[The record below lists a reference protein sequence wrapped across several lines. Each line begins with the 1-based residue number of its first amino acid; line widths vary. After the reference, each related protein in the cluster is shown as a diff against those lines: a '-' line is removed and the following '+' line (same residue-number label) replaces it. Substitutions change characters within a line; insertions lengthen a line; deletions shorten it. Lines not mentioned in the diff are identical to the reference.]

1 MLKAIVCTSVIVA
14 VTGCTSPTIL
24 SESKDKELSLSH
36 EAFADPCVIV
46 PFIKD
51 KDKDKVVIKAEN
63 KDENKIVIKAENKD
77 DNKIVIKVENKDEN
91 KIVIKAEN
99 KDENKIVIKP
109 ENKDENKGVSGP
121 LTAFVVDAAATLL
134 IDEIQTRLENAAKQQ
149 VLFKNSTF
157 IGVSNSGLSEVN
169 CEQKVVVTHND
180 TTSHGVTLTF
190 NNTDSLPLISVKATL
205 SDGKKLTPPKDL
217 KDEIPLPKG
226 WKKATAS
233 LSLKW
238 KTIYSKDGIVKTSQT
253 IPIVVAEF
261 KSNGDREHLRFI
273 EQPKPIMLQA
283 PNAPTDAAS
292 VHVLTYTFTMVESTD
307 SKLLGQL
314 AKSLKKQ
321 KGPMVDEINKAYIES
336 LDKD

>member
-1 MLKAIVCTSVIVA
+1 MLKAIIIVTVLA
-14 VTGCTSPTIL
+14 TVTGCTSPTIL
-24 SESKDKELSLSH
+24 SESKDKELSLSSTIQNN
-36 EAFADPCVIV
+36 ECVIA
-46 PFIKD
+46 PLAAGDD
-51 KDKDKVVIKAEN
+51 KELT
-63 KDENKIVIKAENKD
+63 
-77 DNKIVIKVENKDEN
+77 
-91 KIVIKAEN
+91 
-99 KDENKIVIKP
+99 
-109 ENKDENKGVSGP
+109 GV

-169 CEQKVVVTHND
+169 CEQEVVVTHND

-190 NNTDSLPLISVKATL
+190 NNTDSLPLISIKAKL
-205 SDGKKLTPPKDL
+205 SDDENLSPPKDL
-217 KDEIPLPKG
+217 EDEIPLPKG

-253 IPIVVAEF
+253 TPIVVAEF
-261 KSNGDREHLRFI
+261 KSKGDGKPLTFI
-273 EQPKPIMLQA
+273 EQSKPIMLQA
-283 PNAPTDAAS
+283 PSAPTDAPS
-292 VHVLTYTFTMVESTD
+292 VHVLTYTFTMVESTN

-321 KGPMVDEINKAYIES
+321 KGAMVDEINKAYIES
-336 LDKD
+336 LDDD